1 MVICGSPS
9 PIWLDLVGADW
20 EFTELKLWKTFD
32 FAPVPASPDLTHREQ
47 QRRARSKQFHINLL
61 GAPAARWFNSS

>member
-32 FAPVPASPDLTHREQ
+32 FAPVPASPDLTHRE
-47 QRRARSKQFHINLL
+47 RNAE
-61 GAPAARWFNSS
+61 PALNNSTSIC